1 MGKNEHEIGSLTLS
15 VIRMKSTLETRA
27 TLDWFTQESE
37 HVLWPQSRFPTFC
50 PTTTPHGLLKQKMG
64 EEIGA
69 ILTVW
74 IQLDWSLS
82 SATGWLT
89 FPILE
94 KTRARQYVLML
105 RDEVIGSRR
114 ALTLH
119 LYVDESHFG
128 IDFTSRDRIAILEAA
143 WPFPPYLKPT
153 STWVKEQTSF
163 LSPKFWEVVM
173 WLRGFPSNPNKQP

>member
-1 MGKNEHEIGSLTLS
+1 
-15 VIRMKSTLETRA
+15 
-27 TLDWFTQESE
+27 
-37 HVLWPQSRFPTFC
+37 
-50 PTTTPHGLLKQKMG
+50 MG

-105 RDEVIGSRR
+105 RAEVIGSR
-114 ALTLH
+114 
-119 LYVDESHFG
+119 
-128 IDFTSRDRIAILEAA
+128 
-143 WPFPPYLKPT
+143 
-153 STWVKEQTSF
+153 
-163 LSPKFWEVVM
+163 
-173 WLRGFPSNPNKQP
+173 